1 MTAKAVEHFLI
12 SLALDRC
19 AHAHLYL
26 MTDDRRYL
34 RAAADR
40 LLTEAEKLGCSP
52 LTGMMLAT
60 PITADVALVREII
73 SKRSA
78 DAEQLFRTATDF
90 HWTVFT
96 THASD
101 PDDARLLAM
110 H

>member
-1 MTAKAVEHFLI
+1 MH
-12 SLALDRC
+12 C
-19 AHAHLYL
+19 YL

-40 LLTEAEKLGCSP
+40 LLTEAEKLVCHP

-73 SKRSA
+73 AKRSA

-90 HWTVFT
+90 HWTFFT
-96 THASD
+96 TCADD
-101 PDDARLLAM
+101 PDDAQLMAM